1 MSAFQKGNQ
10 LPVVV
15 EEASADI
22 VVVSIKT
29 EGRTFRG
36 VLLDSTFRF
45 TILSTRKVLDNVS
58 LRVAGFKP
66 KMRQACRS
74 VESVSS

>member
-45 TILSTRKVLDNVS
+45 TVLSTRKVLDNVS
-58 LRVAGFKP
+58 LRVAGCKQE
-66 KMRQACRS
+66 MRQADR
-74 VESVSS
+74 